1 TKRQL
6 QEGFRRAIGERLCG
20 NVGFFSAG
28 GRWRKASLCPS
39 PLQEAR
45 GPEPGTA
52 WKELASPS
60 SLVALIPV
68 PTYSLS
74 SVASILKRKMQAC
87 NQTCCHVFTLHL
99 D

>member
-6 QEGFRRAIGERLCG
+6 QAL
-20 NVGFFSAG
+20 
-28 GRWRKASLCPS
+28 K
-39 PLQEAR
+39 AR
-45 GPEPGTA
+45 GGQHCGTAPRRRLSLPAPPPTPGRDEPGA
-52 WKELASPS
+52 ALASPS